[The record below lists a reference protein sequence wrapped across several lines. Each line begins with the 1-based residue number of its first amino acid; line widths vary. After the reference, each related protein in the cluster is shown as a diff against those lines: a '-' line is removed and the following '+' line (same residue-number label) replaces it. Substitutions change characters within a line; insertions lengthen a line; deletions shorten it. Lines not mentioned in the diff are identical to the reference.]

1 MKWNETVG
9 KYPGVRMSK
18 VGFCKHGRDT
28 TKRLTKYNTF
38 GSVLNFGG
46 CVINM
51 NTFQSTVMNLCGCKS
66 PWSNQIRLIVTGG
79 ILDHE

>member
-18 VGFCKHGRDT
+18 VGFRKHGRDT

-51 NTFQSTVMNLCGCKS
+51 NTFQSTVMKLCG
-66 PWSNQIRLIVTGG
+66 L
-79 ILDHE
+79 